1 MGKGWIG
8 CLDVVAGETL
18 RPIKLCKMGCRCS
31 KLVWVV
37 LHRMPP
43 EALEGIACQTEPQEL
58 CLLQNRRDQ
67 QTLWLAG
74 PSCFQS
80 QSLGTLILCL
90 PACDR
95 ARRAPSGQSPHQPS
109 PD

>member
-8 CLDVVAGETL
+8 CLDVVAGQTL

-67 QTLWLAG
+67 QALLLAG
-74 PSCFQS
+74 PSCFHS
-80 QSLGTLILCL
+80 QNLTYLSFVCQHAIKR
-90 PACDR
+90 D
-95 ARRAPSGQSPHQPS
+95 ARPVGRL
-109 PD
+109 